1 MSRND
6 GDFPVFS
13 ILYNIFAIPYNFLI
27 GFVVGVVAPVAAIA
41 AMVAGVRLL
50 TGKVPFLT
58 PEEDDEGEELLSIS
72 LVPEDQVGELFEEQK
87 GKIGGDLQKMLAEIK
102 AIIEE
107 AKAGAE
113 GPVEVD
119 VEVDVEAV
127 IIEEP
132 PAEA

>member
-6 GDFPVFS
+6 GEFPVFS
-13 ILYNIFAIPYNFLI
+13 ILYNIFAIPTNLLI

-50 TGKVPFLT
+50 TGKVPFLAR
-58 PEEDDEGEELLSIS
+58 EGDGEGEERLSIS
-72 LVPEDQVGELFEEQK
+72 LVPEDQVSELFEEQK
-87 GKIGGDLQKMLAEIK
+87 TKIGSGLQRMQAEIK

-107 AKAGAE
+107 AKTGAD
-113 GPVEVD
+113 GPVEP
-119 VEVDVEAV
+119 DVEAV
-127 IIEEP
+127 ITEEP

>member
-13 ILYNIFAIPYNFLI
+13 ILCNIFAIPYNFLI

-58 PEEDDEGEELLSIS
+58 PEEDDEGEERLSIS

-87 GKIGGDLQKMLAEIK
+87 EKIGGDLKKMQAEIK

-107 AKAGAE
+107 AKGGPE
-113 GPVEVD
+113 GP

>member
-6 GDFPVFS
+6 GNFPSFS
-13 ILYNIFAIPYNFLI
+13 ILYNIFAIPYSFFI
-27 GFVVGVVAPVAAIA
+27 GSVVGVVAPVAAIA

-58 PEEDDEGEELLSIS
+58 PEEDDEGEERLSIS

-87 GKIGGDLQKMLAEIK
+87 GKIGGDLKKMQVEIK

-113 GPVEVD
+113 RP